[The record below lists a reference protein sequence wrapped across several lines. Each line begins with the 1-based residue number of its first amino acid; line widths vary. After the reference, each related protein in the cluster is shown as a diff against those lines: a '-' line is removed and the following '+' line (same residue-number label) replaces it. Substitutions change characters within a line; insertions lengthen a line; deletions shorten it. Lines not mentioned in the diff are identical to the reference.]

1 MSDMT
6 VAQAQEDMR
15 QAYLSGAPGV
25 LVSGLVWLAAGG
37 VAVFVSDRSAVLALL
52 AGGALIHPLGVL
64 VERALGRSGTHTV
77 GNPLAR
83 LAGETTV
90 SLLVGL
96 VIAFA
101 VSTVRLEW
109 FFPTVLLVIG
119 ARYLAFQTLYGVRT
133 YWACGATL
141 CAVGFGLGVL
151 AAPVAVGAFAGAA
164 VELVTAAALFRQA
177 RRGHADEA
185 ALQP

>member
-1 MSDMT
+1 MT
-6 VAQAQEDMR
+6 LAEAQADMR
-15 QAYLSGAPGV
+15 RGYLLGAPGV

-37 VAVFVSDRSAVLALL
+37 VAVLVSDRAAVLALL

-64 VERALGRSGTHTV
+64 VERALGRSGAHTA

-101 VSTVRLEW
+101 VSTIRVEW

-119 ARYLAFQTLYGVRT
+119 ARYLAFQTLYGLKT
-133 YWACGATL
+133 YWACGGAL
-141 CAVGFGLGVL
+141 CAVGFGLGAL
-151 AAPVAVGAFAGAA
+151 LAPVAVAAFAGAA
-164 VELVTAAALFRQA
+164 VELVTAGVLLSRVERDHPGDDAA
-177 RRGHADEA
+177 
-185 ALQP
+185 PS